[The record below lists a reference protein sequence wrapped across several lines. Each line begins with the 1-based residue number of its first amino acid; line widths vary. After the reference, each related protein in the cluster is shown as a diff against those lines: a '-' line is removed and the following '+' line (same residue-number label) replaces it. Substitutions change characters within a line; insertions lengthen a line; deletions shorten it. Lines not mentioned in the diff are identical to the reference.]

1 MFTKHNVI
9 PNYFHVVRLHSW
21 NGYCAVFPVAM
32 VSHNLVELSIVFVL
46 DQWKTVD
53 GRIYSI
59 AAMKAYFDSFWLA
72 YSLMFR

>member
-1 MFTKHNVI
+1 
-9 PNYFHVVRLHSW
+9 
-21 NGYCAVFPVAM
+21 VFPVAM